1 VASLR
6 GNSEIVRLLL
16 DKNTNVDIQTNEGT
30 TALMIASA
38 NGHSEVVKLL
48 LDKGAST
55 SLKNK
60 FGKTAVDVAA
70 NEEIKI
76 LLTNRI
82 KKI

>member
-1 VASLR
+1 
-6 GNSEIVRLLL
+6 
-16 DKNTNVDIQTNEGT
+16 
-30 TALMIASA
+30 MIASA